1 MRDSPLVSYLMKHRE
16 DRGMMAALR
25 RGLGKTKGHVAMY
38 PFVVPYLPENA
49 QEAWRYFTVAA
60 LFGYHH
66 DPLEEG
72 VSLGGAMA
80 KLKDNDNDND
90 NDTVQ
95 KKRFTW
101 LLDATVD
108 ELPSRLKS
116 VVSLL
121 KSKKIGLDYNRLLS
135 DLGYWDHPDGFVQLR
150 WARDFYGL
158 EEKEKQT
165 KE

>member
-38 PFVVPYLPENA
+38 PYVVPYLPDNA
-49 QEAWRYFTVAA
+49 REAWRYFTVAA
-60 LFGYHH
+60 LFSYHH

-80 KLKDNDNDND
+80 RLER
-90 NDTVQ
+90 NDTLQ
-95 KKRFTW
+95 KRFTW
-101 LLDATVD
+101 LLDATID
-108 ELPSRLKS
+108 ELPFRLKS

-121 KSKKIGLDYNRLLS
+121 KSKKIGLDYHRLFY

-158 EEKEKQT
+158 EEKENHT

>member
-1 MRDSPLVSYLMKHRE
+1 
-16 DRGMMAALR
+16 MMAALR

-38 PFVVPYLPENA
+38 PFVVPYLPDNA

-80 KLKDNDNDND
+80 RLER
-90 NDTVQ
+90 NDTL

-158 EEKEKQT
+158 EKKENQT